1 MRVTLL
7 AALAAMGW
15 AVSPAVMAQ
24 SAVPALTLEDAVA
37 RSLEA
42 SPLLN
47 AKEAAIAASGAGVDQ
62 AGVKPNP
69 QIDVEIENFT
79 GSGPYSDFGST
90 ETTVTYRQPLER
102 GGKRRARVALAEAD
116 RGIARLERV
125 RSAAEVAFD
134 TQRAWNA
141 MQEAV
146 AMVANGEE
154 RLRLAEEM
162 AAIVHR
168 RVKAARD
175 PLAAGLKADNQVAD
189 ARTGLEQARRTMDAA
204 REALAAQWDEETV
217 GLAIDGSVFFRLSEG
232 PDANGAPDLAV
243 NEAQIERAGRSFDL
257 EKSRA
262 RQDPTIG
269 IGIRRFEDGGD
280 VAGVVSLS
288 LPLAFFDRNRGNI
301 DRAMAERQE
310 AQWMLAEAQ
319 RKQAAALRSARSARE
334 AARAEAAAIRDDMIP
349 RAIEAARSSRDGYD
363 RGAFAYLDVADTQR
377 AVVDLRSRL
386 VAALRKFHEAQA
398 VIDRLTG
405 RWTMS
410 DAAQEF

>member
-15 AVSPAVMAQ
+15 AVSPPVMAQ
-24 SAVPALTLEDAVA
+24 SASPALTLEDAVA

-47 AKEAAIAASGAGVDQ
+47 ARDAAIAASGASIDQ
-62 AGVKPNP
+62 AGVRPNP
-69 QIDVEIENFT
+69 QIEVEIENFT

-102 GGKRRARVALAEAD
+102 GGKRRARVALAEAE

-125 RSAAEVAFD
+125 RSAAEVAFE
-134 TQRAWNA
+134 TQQAWNA
-141 MQEAV
+141 AQV
-146 AMVANGEE
+146 AAALVVHGEE
-154 RLRLAEEM
+154 RLQLAEEI

-168 RVKAARD
+168 RVRAARD

-189 ARTGLEQARRTMDAA
+189 ARAGLDQARRTLDAA
-204 REALAAQWDEETV
+204 REALMAQWAGESSAV
-217 GLAIDGSVFFRLSEG
+217 AIDGAAFFAMVDG
-232 PDANGAPDLAV
+232 PDGIGAPDLAV
-243 NEAQIERAGRSFDL
+243 SEAQIDRAGKSFEL
-257 EKSRA
+257 EKARA
-262 RQDPTIG
+262 KQDPTIG
-269 IGIRRFEDGGD
+269 IGMRRFEDGGD
-280 VAGVVSLS
+280 VAGVVSFS
-288 LPLAFFDRNRGNI
+288 LPLTFFDRNRGNI

-310 AQWMLAEAQ
+310 AQWMLAETQ
-319 RKQAAALRSARSARE
+319 RKQAAALRAARSAQA

-349 RAIEAARSSRDGYD
+349 RATEAARSSRDGYD
-363 RGAFAYLDVADTQR
+363 RGAFAYLEVADTQR
-377 AVVDLRSRL
+377 AVIDLQARL
-386 VAALRKFHEAQA
+386 IAALKKFHEAQA

-405 RWTMS
+405 RWTKS

>member
-1 MRVTLL
+1 
-7 AALAAMGW
+7 
-15 AVSPAVMAQ
+15 MAQ
-24 SAVPALTLEDAVA
+24 SVVPALTLEDAVA

-47 AKEAAIAASGAGVDQ
+47 AKEAAIAASSAGVDQ
-62 AGVKPNP
+62 AGVRPNP
-69 QIDVEIENFT
+69 QIDFEIENFT

-116 RGIARLERV
+116 RGIARLERA
-125 RSAAEVAFD
+125 RSAAEVALD

-141 MQEAV
+141 VQEAV

-154 RLRLAEEM
+154 RLRLTEEM

-189 ARTGLEQARRTMDAA
+189 ARTGLEQARRTMDAT
-204 REALAAQWDEETV
+204 REALAAQWGEETL

-232 PDANGAPDLAV
+232 PDGNGAPDLAV
-243 NEAQIERAGRSFDL
+243 NEAQIERAGRSFEL

-269 IGIRRFEDGGD
+269 IGMRRFEDGGD
-280 VAGVVSLS
+280 VAGVVSFS

-334 AARAEAAAIRDDMIP
+334 AARAEAIAIRDDMIP

-386 VAALRKFHEAQA
+386 VVALRKFHEAQA

>member
-15 AVSPAVMAQ
+15 AVSPPVMAQ
-24 SAVPALTLEDAVA
+24 SVVPALTLEDAVA

-116 RGIARLERV
+116 RGIARLERA

-232 PDANGAPDLAV
+232 PDANDAPDLAV

-269 IGIRRFEDGGD
+269 IGMRRFEDGGD
-280 VAGVVSLS
+280 VAGVVSFS

-301 DRAMAERQE
+301 NRAMAERQE

-377 AVVDLRSRL
+377 TVVDLRSRL

>member
-15 AVSPAVMAQ
+15 AVSPPVMSQ
-24 SAVPALTLEDAVA
+24 SVVPALTLEDAVA

-62 AGVKPNP
+62 AGVRPNP
-69 QIDVEIENFT
+69 QIEVEIENFT

-141 MQEAV
+141 MQESV

-204 REALAAQWDEETV
+204 REALAAQWGEETV
-217 GLAIDGSVFFRLSEG
+217 GLAIDGSVFFRLSER
-232 PDANGAPDLAV
+232 PDGNGAPDLAV

-269 IGIRRFEDGGD
+269 IGMRRFEDGGD
-280 VAGVVSLS
+280 VAGVVSFS